1 MTDHVSDLQWDR
13 LLGGE
18 LAGDAGEAARAHAA
32 GCTACGARLRAI
44 VAERDAFRLRPIG
57 FPLSRPRRGW
67 RWRWFPVLVPAA
79 VAAALIALWPRVRAP
94 VGHRTE
100 DPVVAAQ
107 ADRVKGHGQALLL
120 YAGRPGALSPVAS
133 GDVVHPG
140 DYLQAGY
147 TAAQDGFGAVVSRD
161 GAGAV
166 TVYVPPDGDAMVP
179 LAAGRERSFP
189 RSTILD
195 ATLGGERI
203 AIVWCQAAHP
213 LAPLVDAL
221 RAGWP
226 VAAPAGC
233 TVREVTLDKRAA
245 GSDLGTG
252 DGVVP
257 PPSETANPRGPD
269 PAGRDSLLHS
279 QIPPIK

>member
-13 LLGGE
+13 LLAGE

-32 GCTACGARLRAI
+32 RCTACGARLRAI

-57 FPLSRPRRGW
+57 FSLSRPRRGW

-79 VAAALIALWPRVRAP
+79 VAAALIALWPRARDP
-94 VGHRTE
+94 VDPRTE
-100 DPVVAAQ
+100 DLGVVAQ
-107 ADRVKGHGQALLL
+107 ADRVKGHGQALVL

-133 GDVVHPG
+133 GDVIHPG
-140 DYLQAGY
+140 DSLQAGY

-166 TVYVPPDGDAMVP
+166 TVYVPPDSDAMVP
-179 LAAGRERSFP
+179 LAAGRERPFP

-203 AIVWCQAAHP
+203 AIVWCPAGHP

-221 RAGWP
+221 RAGRP
-226 VAAPAGC
+226 IAAPADC
-233 TVREVTLDKRAA
+233 TLREIMLDKRAA
-245 GSDLGTG
+245 ASVRDLGTG
-252 DGVVP
+252 DGVGP
-257 PPSETANPRGPD
+257 PPIETRGSTQD
-269 PAGRDSLLHS
+269 
-279 QIPPIK
+279 

>member
-13 LLGGE
+13 LLAGE
-18 LAGDAGEAARAHAA
+18 LAGDAGETARAHAA
-32 GCTACGARLRAI
+32 RCTACGTRLLAI

-79 VAAALIALWPRVRAP
+79 AAAALIALWPRVRDP
-94 VGHRTE
+94 VGDRSE
-100 DPVVAAQ
+100 DRVVAQ
-107 ADRVKGHGQALLL
+107 ANRVKGHGQMLLL
-120 YAGRPGALSPVAS
+120 LAGRPGALSPVAS

-179 LAAGRERSFP
+179 LAAGRDRSFP

-203 AIVWCQAAHP
+203 AIVWCPAAHP

-221 RAGWP
+221 RAGRP
-226 VAAPAGC
+226 VAAPADC
-233 TVREVTLDKRAA
+233 TVREITLDKRAA
-245 GSDLGTG
+245 DSGSDLGTD
-252 DGVVP
+252 DGVG
-257 PPSETANPRGPD
+257 S
-269 PAGRDSLLHS
+269 
-279 QIPPIK
+279 PPIETRGSAAP